1 MKNTNKILGIIGGKD
16 AAVSNAKCSFATA
29 KLQGLK
35 ITGMLFLIL
44 IIGLLASCG
53 GGLNGSY
60 SLQGGGDLTYN
71 FMSGGKII
79 MESDGKVLGEGTFKT
94 SGGKL
99 TITGSEGVQT
109 IDYKLEGKNLIF
121 SMGDQSMTFAK
132 K

>member
-1 MKNTNKILGIIGGKD
+1 MKNTKKKMG
-16 AAVSNAKCSFATA
+16 SFTSV
-29 KLQGLK
+29 KLQANNRRLLA
-35 ITGMLFLIL
+35 IIA
-44 IIGLLASCG
+44 IVAVIGLLVSCG

-71 FMSGGKII
+71 FMSGGKITI
-79 MESDGKVLGEGTFKT
+79 ESDGKVLGEGTFKT

-99 TITGSEGVQT
+99 TITGSEGEQT

>member
-1 MKNTNKILGIIGGKD
+1 MSADIKTQKGCYMKNTNNVSKIRIIGII
-16 AAVSNAKCSFATA
+16 AIVA
-29 KLQGLK
+29 
-35 ITGMLFLIL
+35 

-71 FMSGGKII
+71 FMSGGKMT

-99 TITGSEGVQT
+99 TITGSEGEQT

-121 SMGDQSMTFAK
+121 SMGDQSLTFAK